1 MKKSKKAIKGGLST
15 KHWIGYMFG
24 DFGGCMTFALMAS
37 IFSMY
42 CTNVLGI
49 NATVMGILTIIWTIW
64 DAVNDPM
71 MGALMDKAFA
81 KNQNK
86 RGKFRPWLLRA
97 TPLLAVSAIAMW
109 TVPTFLDGI
118 PLLVSLFS
126 FKILYEASY
135 TMFNIPMGS
144 LLSAM
149 STNDSERASL
159 SSARGVGSMFGN
171 MIPGMIGP
179 VIIGMFG
186 DTKSTG
192 YMITGVACAIVGFV
206 ICLLHYAMT
215 EERVIVNEQTK
226 ADEIKIADI
235 FDVVKKNRAFVALCI
250 HGICIC
256 TMQYLAENISMYMY
270 SAVYNDVTYKTI
282 ASVLSMPFMLGSMV
296 AVPFMCKKFGLEKI
310 IRYTLLAGGAIC
322 TVLFVMH
329 LFMEVD
335 PLLHGVILGI
345 GSGLAMV
352 SIQMQWG
359 LVGEAIDYNEYI
371 TGKRTEGSIYG
382 TFNLSRRIG
391 QTVGLGFSFF
401 ALDWIKYNPKIAIQS
416 ASTIFGFKI
425 LCVLVPALFIL
436 GSWAAF
442 KFIWNITPEIRANMA
457 KMKLAQ
463 KGDTTEEVVE
473 QATEEVVE
481 EVVEKTTEE
490 VVEEL
495 ANEVEVNE

>member
-1 MKKSKKAIKGGLST
+1 MKGKNIMFKKTNTVKNSGLKP
-15 KHWIGYMFG
+15 KHWFGYMFG

-37 IFSMY
+37 TFSIY
-42 CTNVLGI
+42 CTNVLGV
-49 NATVMGILTIIWTIW
+49 NATVMGVLTIIWTIW
-64 DAVNDPM
+64 DAINDPM

-81 KNQNK
+81 RKKNK
-86 RGKFRPWLLRA
+86 SGKFRPWLLRA
-97 TPLLAVSAIAMW
+97 TPLLAVTAIALW

-126 FKILYEASY
+126 FKVLYEGAY

-179 VIIGMFG
+179 VLIGIWG
-186 DTKSTG
+186 DTNSTG
-192 YMITGVACAIVGFV
+192 YMITGVSCAIVGFIV
-206 ICLLHYAMT
+206 CLLHYALT
-215 EERVIVNEQTK
+215 EERRVVTEETK
-226 ADEIKIADI
+226 VDDIKFTDI
-235 FDVVKKNRAFVALCI
+235 LEVVKKNRAFIALCI
-250 HGICIC
+250 HGVCIC

-282 ASVLSMPFMLGSMV
+282 ASVLSAPFMVGSM
-296 AVPFMCKKFGLEKI
+296 ALVPFMCKKLGLEKL
-310 IRYTLLAGGAIC
+310 IRYSLLIGGAIC
-322 TVLFVMH
+322 GALFVMH

-335 PLLHGVILGI
+335 PLVHGVILGC
-345 GSGLAMV
+345 GSGMAMV

-359 LVGEAIDYNEYI
+359 LVGEAIDYNEYL

-382 TFNLSRRIG
+382 TFNLSRRLG

-401 ALDWIKYNPKIAIQS
+401 ALDWIKYDPTLDVQGS
-416 ASTIFGFKI
+416 GTIFGFKI

-442 KFIWNITPEIRANMA
+442 KFVWNITPDIREKMA
-457 KMKLAQ
+457 AFKAAQ
-463 KGDTTEEVVE
+463 KEE
-473 QATEEVVE
+473 ALIEE
-481 EVVEKTTEE
+481 T
-490 VVEEL
+490 
-495 ANEVEVNE
+495 AD

>member
-1 MKKSKKAIKGGLST
+1 MKKTQKPARGGLTT
-15 KHWIGYMFG
+15 KHWLGYMFG

-81 KNQNK
+81 KKQNK
-86 RGKFRPWLLRA
+86 NGKFRPWLLRA
-97 TPLLAVSAIAMW
+97 TPLLAVTAIALW

-118 PLLVSLFS
+118 PLLVGLFS

-171 MIPGMIGP
+171 MIPGLVGP
-179 VIIGMFG
+179 AVIGMFG
-186 DTKSTG
+186 ENKSTG
-192 YMITGVACAIVGFV
+192 YMIVGVVMAIIGFV

-215 EERVIVNEQTK
+215 EERKVVNEEAKT
-226 ADEIKIADI
+226 DDIKLTDI
-235 FDVVKKNRAFVALCI
+235 FNVVKKNRPFIALCI
-250 HGICIC
+250 HGVCIC
-256 TMQYLAENISMYMY
+256 TMQYLVQNISMYMY
-270 SAVYNDVTYKTI
+270 SAVYHDVTYQTI
-282 ASVLSMPFMLGSMV
+282 ASALSSPFMIGSMIL
-296 AVPFMCKKFGLEKI
+296 VPFICKKLGLEKL
-310 IRYTLLAGGAIC
+310 IRYSLLVGGAFC
-322 TVLFVMH
+322 ALLFGMH
-329 LFMEVD
+329 LVMDVN
-335 PLLHGVILGI
+335 PLVHGIILGI

-401 ALDWIKYNPKIAIQS
+401 ALDWIGYVPSLETQS
-416 ASTIFGFKI
+416 AATIFGFKA
-425 LCVLVPALFIL
+425 LCVLTPAVFIL

-442 KFIWNITPEIRANMA
+442 KFVWNITPEIRAKMA
-457 KMKLAQ
+457 ALKTAPAAAV
-463 KGDTTEEVVE
+463 DEAPVSEETIV
-473 QATEEVVE
+473 
-481 EVVEKTTEE
+481 
-490 VVEEL
+490 
-495 ANEVEVNE
+495 

>member
-1 MKKSKKAIKGGLST
+1 MKKEKKPGGLRT
-15 KHWIGYMFG
+15 KHWLGYMFG

-42 CTNVLGI
+42 CTNVLGVK
-49 NATVMGILTIIWTIW
+49 ASVMGVLTIIWTIW
-64 DAVNDPM
+64 DAINDPM
-71 MGALMDKAFA
+71 MGALMDRAFA
-81 KNQNK
+81 RRKNKN
-86 RGKFRPWLLRA
+86 GKFRPWLLRA
-97 TPLLAVSAIAMW
+97 TPLLAVTAIGLW
-109 TVPTFLDGI
+109 TVPTLLDGI
-118 PLLVSLFS
+118 PLLVALFS

-179 VIIGMFG
+179 VVIGMFG

-192 YMITGVACAIVGFV
+192 YIITGVACAIGGFV
-206 ICLLHYAMT
+206 ICLLHYYLT
-215 EERVIVNEQTK
+215 EERRVVNEETK
-226 ADEIKIADI
+226 ADEIKITDI
-235 FDVVKKNRAFVALCI
+235 LEVVKRNRAFIALCI

-256 TMQYLAENISMYMY
+256 TMQYLTENISMYMY

-282 ASVLSMPFMLGSMV
+282 ASVLSAPFMLGSMV
-296 AVPFMCKKFGLEKI
+296 AVPFICKKLGLEKL
-310 IRYTLLAGGAIC
+310 IRYSLLVGGVIC
-322 TVLFVMH
+322 SLLFVMH
-329 LFMEVD
+329 LFFEVS
-335 PLLHGVILGI
+335 PLVHGVILGV
-345 GSGLAMV
+345 GSGMAMV

-359 LVGEAIDYNEYI
+359 LVGEAIDYNEYL

-401 ALDWIKYNPKIAIQS
+401 ALDWIGYNPKLDVQ
-416 ASTIFGFKI
+416 TDGTVFGFKI
-425 LCVLVPALFIL
+425 LCVLVPALFII

-442 KFIWNITPEIRANMA
+442 KFVWNITPEIREKMA
-457 KMKLAQ
+457 VLKAAQ
-463 KGDTTEEVVE
+463 KEEPSAEPAPTEETV
-473 QATEEVVE
+473 
-481 EVVEKTTEE
+481 
-490 VVEEL
+490 
-495 ANEVEVNE
+495 

>member
-1 MKKSKKAIKGGLST
+1 MFKNKTKASKGGLKT

-42 CTNVLGI
+42 CTNVLGV
-49 NATVMGILTIIWTIW
+49 NATVMGVLTIIWTIW

-81 KNQNK
+81 RKQHK
-86 RGKFRPWLLRA
+86 AGKFRPWLLRA
-97 TPLLAVSAIAMW
+97 TPLLAITAIALW
-109 TVPTFLDGI
+109 TVPTLLDGI
-118 PLLVSLFS
+118 PLLIALFS

-179 VIIGMFG
+179 VVIGMFG
-186 DTKSTG
+186 ENRSTG
-192 YMITGVACAIVGFV
+192 YMITGVACAIGGFV
-206 ICLLHYAMT
+206 VCLLHYLLT
-215 EERVIVNEQTK
+215 EERTVVNEESK
-226 ADEIKIADI
+226 PDDIKFTDI
-235 FDVVKKNRAFVALCI
+235 LEVVKKNRAFIALCI

-256 TMQYLAENISMYMY
+256 TMQYLTENISMYMY
-270 SAVYNDVTYKTI
+270 SAVYQDVTYKTI
-282 ASVLSMPFMLGSMV
+282 ASVLSAPFMIGSMV
-296 AVPFMCKKFGLEKI
+296 AVPFICKKLGLEKL
-310 IRYTLLAGGAIC
+310 IRYSLLIGGAIC
-322 TVLFVMH
+322 GVLFIMH
-329 LFMEVD
+329 LVMEVD
-335 PLLHGVILGI
+335 PLVHGVILGV
-345 GSGLAMV
+345 GSGMAMV

-359 LVGEAIDYNEYI
+359 LVGEAIDYNELI

-382 TFNLSRRIG
+382 TFNLARRIG

-401 ALDWIKYNPKIAIQS
+401 ALDWIGYNPQLEAQS
-416 ASTIFGFKI
+416 GGTIFGFKI
-425 LCVLVPALFIL
+425 LCVLAPALCIL

-442 KFIWNITPEIRANMA
+442 KFVWNITPEIREKMNAMKKA
-457 KMKLAQ
+457 KVGEAEAVV
-463 KGDTTEEVVE
+463 TEN
-473 QATEEVVE
+473 TE
-481 EVVEKTTEE
+481 
-490 VVEEL
+490 
-495 ANEVEVNE
+495 A